1 MDYLNRLHK
10 ILTLIEELMEDHEF
24 ISSIPGEDQSFLD
37 TIWDYFDR
45 VEAELNPDLT
55 DVIDRQIDEVWQI
68 QQDAETD

>member
-1 MDYLNRLHK
+1 MAYINRLQT
-10 ILTLIEELMEDHEF
+10 ILSLIEELMEDPEF
-24 ISSIPGEDQSFLD
+24 IGSLPGDDQSFLD

-55 DVIDRQIDEVWQI
+55 DIIDRQIDEAWQI